1 MAMETKSAGP
11 GRFQHFDLSRV
22 DDGPAFVVDVAKVE
36 ENLQILAAVSEASGA
51 RILTALKAFSMWSL
65 APLIRTYL
73 GGACASG
80 LYEAQLAEKYYL
92 TKDSGHKNKDGVIS
106 VFSPA
111 YRSRDIIAL
120 REICEHVIFNSPS
133 QLEKFADMV
142 REKGGQIGLRINP
155 ETPLGEVATYDP
167 SASGS
172 RLGLPASQFDL
183 ALLDQ
188 IDGLHL
194 HNLCEQGLPELQK
207 TVAAIRPILDA
218 GKGKLKWVNLGGGH
232 MITSPDYDRDGL
244 IDFLSEL
251 AAELEAEIILEPGT
265 AIAFDAG
272 ILVGEILDITEND
285 GLNAIVD
292 ISATCHMPDVLEAP
306 YRPALL
312 GEADTGI
319 WVRFGGPSCL
329 AGDLIGRYCLASM
342 PQIGDRIAFL
352 DQAHYSMVKTTM
364 FNGVPLPAIMLW
376 DSRDD
381 SVQTIRQFSF
391 SDFEGRLS

>member
-1 MAMETKSAGP
+1 METKSAGP

-106 VFSPA
+106 VFCPA

-292 ISATCHMPDVLEAP
+292 ISATCHMPDLLEAP

-329 AGDLIGRYCLASM
+329 AGDVIGRYCLASM

>member
-1 MAMETKSAGP
+1 MVMKTKSAGP
-11 GRFQHFDLSRV
+11 GRFQHFELSRV

-36 ENLQILAAVSEASGA
+36 ENLQILAAISEASGA

-92 TKDSGHKNKDGVIS
+92 HKDSGHKNKDGVIS

-120 REICEHVIFNSPS
+120 AEICEHVIFNSPS

-194 HNLCEQGLPELQK
+194 HNLCEQGLPELKK

-232 MITSPDYDRDGL
+232 MITSPDYDRAGL
-244 IDFLSEL
+244 VDFLSEL
-251 AAELEAEIILEPGT
+251 AAELEAEVILEPGT

-319 WVRFGGPSCL
+319 SVRFGGPSCL
-329 AGDLIGRYCLASM
+329 AGDVIGRYCLASM

-381 SVQTIRQFSF
+381 SLQTIRHFSF

>member
-1 MAMETKSAGP
+1 MVMETKSAGP
-11 GRFQHFDLSRV
+11 GRFQRFDLSRV
-22 DDGPAFVVDVAKVE
+22 DDGPAFVVDVAKIE
-36 ENLQILAAVSEASGA
+36 ENLQILAEVSEASGA
-51 RILTALKAFSMWSL
+51 RILTALKAFSLWSL
-65 APLIRTYL
+65 APLIRNYL

-92 TKDSGHKNKDGVIS
+92 EKGGGQNDRDGVIS

-111 YRSRDIIAL
+111 YRRRDIAAL
-120 REICEHVIFNSPS
+120 REICGHVIFNSPA
-133 QLEKFADMV
+133 QLDKFADMV
-142 REKGGQIGLRINP
+142 GEKGGQIGLRINP

-172 RLGLPASQFDL
+172 RLGLPVSQFDL
-183 ALLDQ
+183 SLLDK

-194 HNLCEQGLPELQK
+194 HNLCEQGLPELKK
-207 TVAAIRPILDA
+207 TVEAVMPILRA
-218 GKGKLKWVNLGGGH
+218 GKGRLKWVNLGGGH
-232 MITSPDYDRDGL
+232 MITSPDYDREGL
-244 IDFLSEL
+244 IDFLSDL
-251 AAELEAEIILEPGT
+251 AAELEVEIILEPGT

-272 ILVGEILDITEND
+272 ILVGEILDITENE

-329 AGDLIGRYCLASM
+329 AGDVIGRYCLPTA

-381 SVQTIRQFSF
+381 SLQIVRQFSF
-391 SDFEGRLS
+391 NDFEGRLS

>member
-22 DDGPAFVVDVAKVE
+22 HDGPAFVVDVAKVE

-329 AGDLIGRYCLASM
+329 AGDVIGRYCLASM